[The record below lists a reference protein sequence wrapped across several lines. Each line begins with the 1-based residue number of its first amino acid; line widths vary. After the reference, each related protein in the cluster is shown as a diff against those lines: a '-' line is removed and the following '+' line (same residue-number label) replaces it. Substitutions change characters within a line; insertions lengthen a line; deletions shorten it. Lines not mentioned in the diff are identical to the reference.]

1 MPDGTPRLQGQGF
14 VLRPWHTADLPAL
27 LRHANDPQVSRGLR
41 DRFPYPYTR
50 EDGEA
55 FLAGRVLSANA
66 LNLAI
71 EIDGAACGSVG
82 AVPGVAERAHV
93 AELGYWLGRG
103 YWGQGWMQRVVA
115 LFAPWAMQQLRLYRL
130 QAEVLDFN
138 HASARV
144 LLGNGFVEEG
154 TARAAVFKRG
164 ELHDLRRFALT
175 RSHLD

>member
-1 MPDGTPRLQGQGF
+1 MSP
-14 VLRPWHTADLPAL
+14 H
-27 LRHANDPQVSRGLR
+27 S
-41 DRFPYPYTR
+41 
-50 EDGEA
+50 
-55 FLAGRVLSANA
+55 

-71 EIDGAACGSVG
+71 EIEGVTCGSIG
-82 AVPGVAERAHV
+82 ALPGVAERAHV
-93 AELGYWLGRG
+93 AELGYWLGRR

-115 LFAPWAMQQLRLYRL
+115 LFAPWAMQELTLYRL

-138 HASARV
+138 QASARV

-164 ELHDLRRFALT
+164 QLYDLRRFGLT